1 VVVRKPRNQSR
12 QRWIVIALLVTVI
25 LIDQATKWW
34 GWRHVAGPI
43 INPGSDV
50 IAGEVVGHW
59 YEDPLAGAF
68 LDLFGLGLL
77 TTALLV
83 LIRRRRPAAVHVPAT
98 LLIGGWGSNQLDR
111 LGMHIWTAPGS
122 VRGAVDF
129 IAVGHYR
136 YNLADVFIV
145 GGTLLLLSSIGYLL
159 GRGAYD
165 RPRPERGTSNA
176 PQLGER
182 ARTSV

>member
-1 VVVRKPRNQSR
+1 M
-12 QRWIVIALLVTVI
+12 ALLAVVI

-34 GWRHVAGPI
+34 GWRHVATPI
-43 INPGSDV
+43 INPGSDL
-50 IAGEVVGHW
+50 IAGRVIGQW

-68 LDLFGLGLL
+68 LDLSGLGVL

-83 LIRRRRPAAVHVPAT
+83 LIRRRRPAAVLVSAA

-111 LGMHIWTAPGS
+111 LGMHSWTAPGS
-122 VRGAVDF
+122 ARGAIDF
-129 IAVGHYR
+129 IAVSHYR

-145 GGTLLLLSSIGYLL
+145 GATLLLLASTGYLR

-165 RPRPERGTSNA
+165 RLRSERETSIT
-176 PQLGER
+176 PQPGQC
-182 ARTSV
+182 ARTPVRST